1 VDEARL
7 IEQAAPCC
15 CRADHFTARE
25 IDVLCQVAAGLT
37 NDEAAATLGI
47 STSTVAGHL
56 REMLNRC
63 GVRRRAELVARAYAA
78 GVLTPGEWPP
88 RRTGRRCIQLPAG
101 AANGHQR
108 N

>member
-1 VDEARL
+1 MDEARL
-7 IEQAAPCC
+7 YEQTTPCC
-15 CRADHFTARE
+15 CSADHFTVRE
-25 IDVLCQVAAGLT
+25 MDVLCQVAAGLT
-37 NDEAAATLGI
+37 NDEAAVVLSI
-47 STSTVAGHL
+47 STNTVAGHL

-78 GVLTPGEWPP
+78 GVLSPGEWPP

-101 AANGHQR
+101 TSNGHEP